1 MERSFNKGS
10 TRWKKCEIPAY
21 LRDCITH
28 RLILDMGHHN
38 RIRILPFRPVSLW
51 REDSLLSGVK
61 GLDHPSSWTARQ
73 KRIDEADSWHGWLT
87 WWLCVHL
94 QYLAVGEGRRVDP
107 FCPALS
113 VWIKLGSCL
122 CIEEYKNIWC
132 TIGHSGAAK
141 VERVG
146 HSPSL
151 YRVRPRW
158 PFLPT
163 AFFKVSCFWRSVIP
177 SPSASDSNYC
187 HWLPSGH
194 YVTKG
199 LSSAFPVRGYQGFCF
214 RRSPLSF
221 LQDLSMMI
229 CSLYFVCD
237 QEIWCHICT
246 AKYC

>member
-28 RLILDMGHHN
+28 LLILDMGHHN

-87 WWLCVHL
+87 WWLCVYL

-113 VWIKLGSCL
+113 MWIKLGSCL

-141 VERVG
+141 VERVDIHLHCTVWDHDDHFYPLHFLRFPAFG
-146 HSPSL
+146 GQLYHHLLPATPTIAIDCRLATMLQRASL
-151 YRVRPRW
+151 LH
-158 PFLPT
+158 FL
-163 AFFKVSCFWRSVIP
+163 
-177 SPSASDSNYC
+177 
-187 HWLPSGH
+187 
-194 YVTKG
+194 
-199 LSSAFPVRGYQGFCF
+199 
-214 RRSPLSF
+214 
-221 LQDLSMMI
+221 
-229 CSLYFVCD
+229 
-237 QEIWCHICT
+237 
-246 AKYC
+246 